1 MNRSLLL
8 LITSSSMLLLFGL
21 WVPVKAVVAQ
31 ELLEI
36 AWAESQARQTESRP
50 WPWADTWPVAK
61 LSMPELGS
69 SMIVLA
75 GVHGESLAFG
85 PGQVMGGGGQP
96 DAVVIAGHRD
106 THFRPLKQLEPGN
119 ELRLQS
125 RDGRWKEYRVQ
136 TTRVVDSRTE
146 LIDTHKLPAGTLLL
160 VTCYPFDSMDAGG
173 PLRYVVE
180 ARAEGVARV
189 VDVES
194 VESVESDHDQVLY
207 SQAILDEIDTVAGL

>member
-1 MNRSLLL
+1 MSRLLL
-8 LITSSSMLLLFGL
+8 LLMTSSAVMLVFGL
-21 WVPVKAVVAQ
+21 WIPLKAVMAQ

-36 AWAESQARQTESRP
+36 AWAESQAQQTESRP

-61 LSMPELGS
+61 LSMPGLGD

-85 PGQVMGGGGQP
+85 PGQMMGVQGQQG
-96 DAVVIAGHRD
+96 AVIIAGHRD
-106 THFRPLKQLEPGN
+106 THFRPLKHLEPGN

-125 RDGRWKEYRVQ
+125 RDGRWQGYRVHE
-136 TTRVVDSRTE
+136 TRIVDSRSE
-146 LIDTHKLPAGTLLL
+146 FIDTRQLSADTLLL

-180 ARAEGVARV
+180 AHADG
-189 VDVES
+189 
-194 VESVESDHDQVLY
+194 
-207 SQAILDEIDTVAGL
+207 ILGQQSLEEIDTVAGL

>member
-1 MNRSLLL
+1 MSRSLLL
-8 LITSSSMLLLFGL
+8 LITSSALLLVFGL
-21 WVPVKAVVAQ
+21 WVPIKAVVAQ

-61 LSMPELGS
+61 LSMPELGD

-85 PGQVMGGGGQP
+85 PGQMMGGSGSGS
-96 DAVVIAGHRD
+96 AVVIAGHRD
-106 THFRPLKQLEPGN
+106 THFRPLKHLEPGN
-119 ELRLQS
+119 ELRLQG
-125 RDGRWKEYRVQ
+125 RDGRWQGYRVSA
-136 TTRVVDSRTE
+136 TRIVDSRSE
-146 LIDTHKLPAGTLLL
+146 FIDTHKLPAGTLLL

-180 ARAEGVARV
+180 AHADDAARV
-189 VDVES
+189 AGVEGAHS
-194 VESVESDHDQVLY
+194 QVRY
-207 SQAILDEIDTVAGL
+207 SPAVLDKIDTVAGL

>member
-1 MNRSLLL
+1 MSRLLL
-8 LITSSSMLLLFGL
+8 LLMTSSAILLVFGL
-21 WVPVKAVVAQ
+21 WIPFKAVVAQ

-61 LSMPELGS
+61 LSMPELGD
-69 SMIVLA
+69 SMIILA

-85 PGQVMGGGGQP
+85 PGQMMGTDGQQG
-96 DAVVIAGHRD
+96 AVVIAGHRD
-106 THFRPLKQLEPGN
+106 THFRPLKHLEPGN

-125 RDGRWKEYRVQ
+125 RDGRWQGYRVHE
-136 TTRVVDSRTE
+136 TRIVDSRSE
-146 LIDTHKLPAGTLLL
+146 FIDTRQLPAGTLLL

-180 ARAEGVARV
+180 ARAE
-189 VDVES
+189 S
-194 VESVESDHDQVLY
+194 VLDQDDFRKIE
-207 SQAILDEIDTVAGL
+207 AVAGL

>member
-1 MNRSLLL
+1 MSRLLL
-8 LITSSSMLLLFGL
+8 LLMTSSAALLIFGL
-21 WVPVKAVVAQ
+21 WVPLKAVVAQ

-61 LSMPELGS
+61 LAMPDLGD

-85 PGQVMGGGGQP
+85 PGQMMGGYGQQG
-96 DAVVIAGHRD
+96 AVVIAGHRD
-106 THFRPLKQLEPGN
+106 THFRPLKHLEPGN

-125 RDGRWKEYRVQ
+125 RDGRWRSYRVHEA
-136 TTRVVDSRTE
+136 RIVDSRLE
-146 LIDTHKLPAGTLLL
+146 FIDTHKLPAGTLLL

-180 ARAEGVARV
+180 AWADGVRSE
-189 VDVES
+189 DS
-194 VESVESDHDQVLY
+194 L
-207 SQAILDEIDTVAGL
+207 SQGPPRKIDTVAGL